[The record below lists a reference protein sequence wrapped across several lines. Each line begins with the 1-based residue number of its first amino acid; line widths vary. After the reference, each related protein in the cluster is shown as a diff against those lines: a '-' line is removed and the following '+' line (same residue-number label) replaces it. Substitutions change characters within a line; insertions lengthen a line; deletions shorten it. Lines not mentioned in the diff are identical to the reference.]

1 MTYKTLKKNALLPG
15 LKYRGGGPMLA
26 WILHR
31 IGGLA
36 MLLIVGLHVLSS
48 YFQYQLASE
57 WAQQLN
63 VIYES
68 DYFQVVF
75 YFFILFH
82 IINGLRIIIL
92 DVFPQALEYQREAT
106 WLQWLIFLPIY
117 GLSVFL
123 MLQQHIKGG

>member
-1 MTYKTLKKNALLPG
+1 MALKRNAVFRG

-26 WILHR
+26 WLLHR

-36 MLLIVGLHVLSS
+36 ILVFVGTHVLSS

-57 WAQQLN
+57 LAQSIN

-68 DYFQVVF
+68 VYFQVVL

-82 IINGLRIIIL
+82 VINGLRIIIL
-92 DVFPQALEYQREAT
+92 DIFPQALEYQREAT
-106 WLQWLIFLPIY
+106 WLEWLIFIPIY
-117 GLSVFL
+117 GLTVFL
-123 MLQQHIKGG
+123 MLQQHFSGV

>member
-1 MTYKTLKKNALLPG
+1 MTLKRNAVFRG

-26 WILHR
+26 WLLHR

-36 MLLIVGLHVLSS
+36 ILVFVGIHVLSS

-57 WAQQLN
+57 LAQTIN

-68 DYFQVVF
+68 VYFQVVL

-82 IINGLRIIIL
+82 VINGLRIIIL
-92 DVFPQALEYQREAT
+92 DIFPQALEYQREAT
-106 WLQWLIFLPIY
+106 WLEWLIFIPIY
-117 GLSVFL
+117 GLTVFI
-123 MLQQHIKGG
+123 MLQQHFSGG

>member
-1 MTYKTLKKNALLPG
+1 MALKRNAVFRG

-26 WILHR
+26 WLLHR

-36 MLLIVGLHVLSS
+36 ILVFVGTHVLSS

-57 WAQQLN
+57 LAQTIN

-68 DYFQVVF
+68 VYFQVVL

-82 IINGLRIIIL
+82 VINGLRIIIL
-92 DVFPQALEYQREAT
+92 DLFPQALEYQREAT
-106 WLQWLIFLPIY
+106 WLEWLIFIPIY
-117 GLSVFL
+117 GLTVFI
-123 MLQQHIKGG
+123 MLQQHFSGG

>member
-1 MTYKTLKKNALLPG
+1 MALKRNAVFRG

-26 WILHR
+26 WLLHR

-36 MLLIVGLHVLSS
+36 ILVFVGMHVLSS

-57 WAQQLN
+57 LAQSIN

-68 DYFQVVF
+68 VYFQVVL

-82 IINGLRIIIL
+82 VINGLRIIIL
-92 DVFPQALEYQREAT
+92 DIFPQALEYQREAI
-106 WLQWLIFLPIY
+106 WLEWLIFIPIY
-117 GLSVFL
+117 GLAVFI
-123 MLQQHIKGG
+123 MLQQYFRGG

>member
-1 MTYKTLKKNALLPG
+1 
-15 LKYRGGGPMLA
+15 MLA

>member
-1 MTYKTLKKNALLPG
+1 MALKRNAVFRG

-26 WILHR
+26 WLLHR

-36 MLLIVGLHVLSS
+36 ILVFVGTHVLSS

-57 WAQQLN
+57 LAQTIN

-68 DYFQVVF
+68 VYFQVVL

-82 IINGLRIIIL
+82 VINGLRIIIL
-92 DVFPQALEYQREAT
+92 DIFPQALEYQREAT
-106 WLQWLIFLPIY
+106 WLEWLIFLPIY
-117 GLSVFL
+117 GLTVFI
-123 MLQQHIKGG
+123 MLQQHFSGG

>member
-1 MTYKTLKKNALLPG
+1 MALKRNAVFRG

-26 WILHR
+26 WLLHR

-36 MLLIVGLHVLSS
+36 ILVFVGTHVLSS

-57 WAQQLN
+57 LAQTIN

-68 DYFQVVF
+68 VYFQVVL

-82 IINGLRIIIL
+82 VINGLRIIIL
-92 DVFPQALEYQREAT
+92 DIFPQALEYQREAT
-106 WLQWLIFLPIY
+106 WLEWLIFIPIY
-117 GLSVFL
+117 GLTVFI
-123 MLQQHIKGG
+123 MLQQHFSGG

>member
-1 MTYKTLKKNALLPG
+1 MTLKRNAVFRG

-26 WILHR
+26 WLLHR

-36 MLLIVGLHVLSS
+36 ILVFVGTHVLSS

-57 WAQQLN
+57 LAQTIN

-68 DYFQVVF
+68 VYFQVVL

-82 IINGLRIIIL
+82 VINGLRIIIL
-92 DVFPQALEYQREAT
+92 DIFPQALEYQREAT
-106 WLQWLIFLPIY
+106 WLEWLIFIPIY
-117 GLSVFL
+117 GLTVFI
-123 MLQQHIKGG
+123 MLQQHFSGG

>member
-1 MTYKTLKKNALLPG
+1 MALKRNAVFRG

-26 WILHR
+26 WLLHR

-36 MLLIVGLHVLSS
+36 ILVFVGTHVLSS

-57 WAQQLN
+57 LAQSIN

-68 DYFQVVF
+68 VYFQVVL

-82 IINGLRIIIL
+82 VINGLRIIIL
-92 DVFPQALEYQREAT
+92 DIFPQALEYQREAT
-106 WLQWLIFLPIY
+106 WLEWLIFIPIY
-117 GLSVFL
+117 GLTVFI
-123 MLQQHIKGG
+123 MLQQHFRGG

>member
-1 MTYKTLKKNALLPG
+1 MALKRNAVFRG

-26 WILHR
+26 WLLHR

-36 MLLIVGLHVLSS
+36 ILVFVGTHVLSS

-57 WAQQLN
+57 LAQSIN

-68 DYFQVVF
+68 VYFQVVL

-82 IINGLRIIIL
+82 VINGLRIIIL
-92 DVFPQALEYQREAT
+92 DIFPQALEYQREAT
-106 WLQWLIFLPIY
+106 WLEWLIFIPIY
-117 GLSVFL
+117 GLTVFI
-123 MLQQHIKGG
+123 MLQQHFSGG

>member
-1 MTYKTLKKNALLPG
+1 MALKRNAVFRG

-26 WILHR
+26 WLLHR

-36 MLLIVGLHVLSS
+36 ILVFVGTHVLSS

-57 WAQQLN
+57 LAQTIN

-68 DYFQVVF
+68 VYFQVVL

-82 IINGLRIIIL
+82 VINGLRIIIL
-92 DVFPQALEYQREAT
+92 DIFPQALEYQREAT
-106 WLQWLIFLPIY
+106 WLEWLIFIPIY
-117 GLSVFL
+117 GLTVFI
-123 MLQQHIKGG
+123 MLQQHFRGG